1 MLLFSELCK
10 HRAEL
15 WHLVH
20 EPPTGADADAGASVR
35 GAGAKA
41 GANDCASASGSH
53 SCAGTATK
61 DKDPGDWKY
70 VEKGTCEKMGGK
82 LEPFSGSAPPNSSA
96 NK

>member
-41 GANDCASASGSH
+41 GANDAVPVGYDPRQREPEAAK
-53 SCAGTATK
+53 AG
-61 DKDPGDWKY
+61 
-70 VEKGTCEKMGGK
+70 
-82 LEPFSGSAPPNSSA
+82 SSA
-96 NK
+96 FWELVRGVRLLSVPA